1 MALMTTMRNRMHIF
15 LWAIL
20 ILFILSISI
29 GGLVGGANI
38 IDQLFG
44 RVDPSTAIG
53 VINGQKISPD
63 DFSRAVSA
71 RLEQVRASGR
81 EITDRDFDQ
90 ARKQVWDGFIREI
103 LISQSKEKLEIS
115 ATDKEVLFYLQN
127 IIPPYLMYDPAFQ
140 TNGKFD
146 QAKYDQAINYPSG
159 NEWLQIEQNVKNEII
174 PEIKL
179 REMVTADIIISDE
192 DVWEDYI
199 KQYVNY
205 TIDGVHITTDA
216 VKDDIEYPS
225 EEELFSE
232 YTEKIDDFE
241 REEMRN
247 LEVVSWKKKPSI
259 EDSSRILDECQ
270 EIIDSL
276 NNGSDFSEL
285 ANIHSQDPHNQV
297 SPDSGIGGDLGW
309 VEKGQFV
316 NKVLEQAA
324 FDAKSGDVVGPVLSN
339 QGYHIIKVNE
349 RRNEN
354 DKEKINVSHILL
366 KIEMGYNTNDAL
378 HQKSTRFS
386 IHASN
391 PKIGF
396 SAALDSHQV
405 TTKKVTNI
413 LDTTTTFENFG
424 YFRQAVR
431 FAYNSKVKVND
442 VSESMKNDRYFIV
455 AKLDSVLPEGTKSF
469 EEVQNQ
475 IKNSI
480 IQERQFAQTK
490 KLAEKLREELGKGST
505 FQQLKDNYDNID
517 LITGDTKLLKS
528 SFQSLGKS
536 NYLVGALLS
545 AKKGDIIGPL
555 KTPRGYGIVN
565 IVDISPIDSSDF
577 EMKRDVIYDNLSSQ
591 KRNTN
596 FQSWYQDLLDKAKII
611 DNRKYYF

>member
-1 MALMTTMRNRMHIF
+1 MALMTTMRNRMHVF

-81 EITDRDFDQ
+81 EITDLDFDQ
-90 ARKQVWDGFIREI
+90 ARKQVWDDYIREI
-103 LISQSKEKLEIS
+103 LISQSIEKLEIS
-115 ATDKEVLFYLQN
+115 ATNQEVLFHLQN
-127 IIPPYLMYDPAFQ
+127 IPPPFLISDPAFQ
-140 TNGKFD
+140 TNGEFD
-146 QAKYDQAINYPSG
+146 QAKYEQAINNPSG
-159 NEWLQIEQNVKNEII
+159 NEWTQIEQFMKDTYI
-174 PEIKL
+174 PNIKL
-179 REMVTADIIISDE
+179 QEMVNADLIITDE
-192 DVWEDYI
+192 DVWESYI
-199 KQYVNY
+199 KQHVNY
-205 TIDGVHITTDA
+205 TIDGVHITTNA
-216 VKDDIEYPS
+216 VKDDVIEPT
-225 EEELFSE
+225 EEELFNE
-232 YTEKIDDFE
+232 YTEKIDDFY

-247 LEVVSWKKKPSI
+247 LEVVSWEKKPSSD
-259 EDSSRILDECQ
+259 DSSRALDECQ
-270 EIIDSL
+270 EIINQL

-285 ANIHSQDPHNQV
+285 ANTYTQDPGNQV
-297 SPDSGIGGDLGW
+297 SPDSGRGGDLGW
-309 VEKGQFV
+309 FGKGQMVKPF
-316 NKVLEQAA
+316 EEAA
-324 FDAKSGDVVGPVLSN
+324 FVAKAGDVVGPVLSRF
-339 QGYHIIKVNE
+339 GYHIIKVNDH
-349 RRNEN
+349 RNET
-354 DKEKINVSHILL
+354 DKEEIYASHILL
-366 KIEMGYNTNDAL
+366 KIEMGPNTNDAL
-378 HQKSTRFS
+378 KRKSTLFS
-386 IHASN
+386 YDAAD

-405 TTKKVTNI
+405 TTKKVTKI
-413 LDTTTTFENFG
+413 LDETTTLQNFG
-424 YFRQAVR
+424 AFRQAVR
-431 FAYNSKVKVND
+431 FAYNSEVND
-442 VSESMKNDRYFIV
+442 VSDPMQNDRYFIV
-455 AKLDSVLPEGTKSF
+455 AKLDSVLAEGSKSF

-475 IKNSI
+475 IQNSI
-480 IQERQFAQTK
+480 NQERQFSQAK
-490 KLAEKLREELGKGST
+490 KLAEELREELGKGST
-505 FQQLKDNYDNID
+505 FQQLKDNFENID
-517 LITGDTKLLKS
+517 LITGDKKLLIR

-536 NYLVGALLS
+536 NYFVGALAS

-577 EMKRDVIYDNLSSQ
+577 EMKHDVIYDNLSNQ

>member
-1 MALMTTMRNRMHIF
+1 MALMTTMRNRMHVF

-90 ARKQVWDGFIREI
+90 ARKQVWDDYIREI
-103 LISQSKEKLEIS
+103 LISQSIEKLEIS
-115 ATDKEVLFYLQN
+115 ATNQEVLFHLQN
-127 IIPPYLMYDPAFQ
+127 IPPPFLISDPAFQ
-140 TNGKFD
+140 TNGEFD
-146 QAKYDQAINYPSG
+146 QAKYEQAINNPSG
-159 NEWLQIEQNVKNEII
+159 NEWTQIEQFMKDTYI
-174 PEIKL
+174 PNIKL
-179 REMVTADIIISDE
+179 QEMVNADLIITDE
-192 DVWEDYI
+192 DVWESYI
-199 KQYVNY
+199 KQHVNY
-205 TIDGVHITTDA
+205 TIDGVHITTNA
-216 VKDDIEYPS
+216 VKDDVIEPT
-225 EEELFSE
+225 EEELFNE
-232 YTEKIDDFE
+232 YTEKIDDFY

-247 LEVVSWKKKPSI
+247 LEVVSWEKKPSSD
-259 EDSSRILDECQ
+259 DSSRVLDECQ
-270 EIIDSL
+270 EIINQL

-285 ANIHSQDPHNQV
+285 ANTYTQDPGNQV
-297 SPDSGIGGDLGW
+297 SPDSGRGGDLGW
-309 VEKGQFV
+309 FGRGQMVKPF
-316 NKVLEQAA
+316 EEAA
-324 FDAKSGDVVGPVLSN
+324 FVAKAGDVVGPVLSRF
-339 QGYHIIKVNE
+339 GYHIINVND

-354 DKEKINVSHILL
+354 DKEEINASHILL
-366 KIEMGYNTNDAL
+366 KIEMGPNANDAL
-378 HQKSTRFS
+378 KRKSTLFS
-386 IHASN
+386 YDASD

-396 SAALDSHQV
+396 PAALDSHQV
-405 TTKKVTNI
+405 TTKKVTKI
-413 LDTTTTFENFG
+413 LDETTTLQNFG
-424 YFRQAVR
+424 AFRQAVR
-431 FAYNSKVKVND
+431 FAYNSEVND
-442 VSESMKNDRYFIV
+442 VSDPMQNDRYFIV
-455 AKLDSVLPEGTKSF
+455 AKLDSVLPEGSKSF

-475 IKNSI
+475 IQNSI
-480 IQERQFAQTK
+480 NQERQFSQAK
-490 KLAEKLREELGKGST
+490 KLAEELREELGKGST
-505 FQQLKDNYDNID
+505 FQQLKDNFENID
-517 LITGDTKLLKS
+517 LITGDKKLLIR

-536 NYLVGALLS
+536 NYFVGALAS

-596 FQSWYQDLLDKAKII
+596 FQSWYQDLLDEAKII

>member
-1 MALMTTMRNRMHIF
+1 MALMTTMRNRMHVF

-90 ARKQVWDGFIREI
+90 ARKQVWDDFIREI
-103 LISQSKEKLEIS
+103 LISQSIKKLEIS
-115 ATDKEVLFYLQN
+115 ATNQEVLFHLQN
-127 IIPPYLMYDPAFQ
+127 IPPPFLISDPAFQ
-140 TNGKFD
+140 TNGEFD
-146 QAKYDQAINYPSG
+146 QAKYEQAINNPSG
-159 NEWLQIEQNVKNEII
+159 NEWTQIEQFMKDTYI
-174 PEIKL
+174 PNIKL
-179 REMVTADIIISDE
+179 QEMVNADLIITNE
-192 DVWEDYI
+192 DVWESYI
-199 KQYVNY
+199 KQHVNY
-205 TIDGVHITTDA
+205 TIDGVHITTNA
-216 VKDDIEYPS
+216 VKDDVIEPT
-225 EEELFSE
+225 EEELFNE
-232 YTEKIDDFE
+232 YTEKIDDFY

-247 LEVVSWKKKPSI
+247 LEVVSWEKKPSSD
-259 EDSSRILDECQ
+259 DSSRVLDECQ
-270 EIIDSL
+270 EIINQL

-285 ANIHSQDPHNQV
+285 ANTYTQDPGNQV
-297 SPDSGIGGDLGW
+297 SPDSGRGGDLGW
-309 VEKGQFV
+309 FGKGQMVKPF
-316 NKVLEQAA
+316 EEAA
-324 FDAKSGDVVGPVLSN
+324 FVAKAGDVVGPVLSRF
-339 QGYHIIKVNE
+339 GYHIIKVND

-354 DKEKINVSHILL
+354 DKEEINASHILL
-366 KIEMGYNTNDAL
+366 KIEMGPNTNDAL
-378 HQKSTRFS
+378 KRKSTLFS
-386 IHASN
+386 YDASD

-405 TTKKVTNI
+405 TTKKVTKI
-413 LDTTTTFENFG
+413 LDETTTLQNFG
-424 YFRQAVR
+424 AFRQAVR
-431 FAYNSKVKVND
+431 FAYNSEVND
-442 VSESMKNDRYFIV
+442 VSDPMQNDQYFIV

-480 IQERQFAQTK
+480 NQERQFSQAK
-490 KLAEKLREELGKGST
+490 KFADQLREELGKGST
-505 FQQLKDNYDNID
+505 FQQLKDNFENID
-517 LITGDTKLLKS
+517 LITGDTKLLIR

-536 NYLVGALLS
+536 NYFVGALAS
-545 AKKGDIIGPL
+545 ANKGDIIGPL

-577 EMKRDVIYDNLSSQ
+577 EMKHDVIYDNLSNQ

-596 FQSWYQDLLDKAKII
+596 FQSWYQDLLDEAKII

>member
-1 MALMTTMRNRMHIF
+1 MALMTTMRNRMHVF

-63 DFSRAVSA
+63 NFSRAVSA

-81 EITDRDFDQ
+81 EITDLDFDQ
-90 ARKQVWDGFIREI
+90 ARKQVWDDYIREI
-103 LISQSKEKLEIS
+103 LISQSIEKLEIS
-115 ATDKEVLFYLQN
+115 ATNQEVLFHLQN
-127 IIPPYLMYDPAFQ
+127 IPPPFLISDPAFQ
-140 TNGKFD
+140 TNGEFD
-146 QAKYDQAINYPSG
+146 QAKYEQAINNPSG
-159 NEWLQIEQNVKNEII
+159 NEWTQIEQFMKDTYI
-174 PEIKL
+174 PNIKL
-179 REMVTADIIISDE
+179 QEMVNADLIITDE
-192 DVWEDYI
+192 DVWESYI
-199 KQYVNY
+199 KQHVNY
-205 TIDGVHITTDA
+205 TIDGVHITTNA
-216 VKDDIEYPS
+216 VKDDVIEPT
-225 EEELFSE
+225 EEELFNE
-232 YTEKIDDFE
+232 YTEKIDDFY

-247 LEVVSWKKKPSI
+247 LEVVSWEKKPSSD
-259 EDSSRILDECQ
+259 DSSRALDECQ
-270 EIIDSL
+270 EIINQL

-285 ANIHSQDPHNQV
+285 ANTYTQDPGNQV
-297 SPDSGIGGDLGW
+297 SPDSGRGGDLGW
-309 VEKGQFV
+309 FGKGQMVKPF
-316 NKVLEQAA
+316 EEAA
-324 FDAKSGDVVGPVLSN
+324 FVAKAGDVVGPVLSRF
-339 QGYHIIKVNE
+339 GYHIIKVND

-354 DKEKINVSHILL
+354 DKEEINASHILL
-366 KIEMGYNTNDAL
+366 KIEMGPNTNDAL
-378 HQKSTRFS
+378 KRKSTLFS
-386 IHASN
+386 YDASD

-405 TTKKVTNI
+405 TTKKVTKI
-413 LDTTTTFENFG
+413 LDETTTLQNFG
-424 YFRQAVR
+424 AFRQAVR
-431 FAYNSKVKVND
+431 FAYNSEVND
-442 VSESMKNDRYFIV
+442 VSDPMQNDQYFIV

-480 IQERQFAQTK
+480 NQERQFSQAK
-490 KLAEKLREELGKGST
+490 KLADQLREELGKGST
-505 FQQLKDNYDNID
+505 FQQLKDNFENID
-517 LITGDTKLLKS
+517 LITGDKKLLIR

-536 NYLVGALLS
+536 NYFVGALAS

-577 EMKRDVIYDNLSSQ
+577 EMKHDVIYDNLSNQ

>member
-1 MALMTTMRNRMHIF
+1 MALMTTMRNRMHVF

-90 ARKQVWDGFIREI
+90 ARKQVWDDFIREI
-103 LISQSKEKLEIS
+103 LISQSIKKLEIS
-115 ATDKEVLFYLQN
+115 ATNQEVLFHLQN
-127 IIPPYLMYDPAFQ
+127 IPPPFLISDPTFQ
-140 TNGKFD
+140 TNGEFD
-146 QAKYDQAINYPSG
+146 QAKYEEAINNPSG
-159 NEWLQIEQNVKNEII
+159 NEWTQIEQFMKDTYI
-174 PEIKL
+174 PNIKL
-179 REMVTADIIISDE
+179 QEMVNADLIITNE
-192 DVWEDYI
+192 DVWESYI
-199 KQYVNY
+199 KQHVNY
-205 TIDGVHITTDA
+205 TIDGVHITTNA
-216 VKDDIEYPS
+216 VKDDVIEPT
-225 EEELFSE
+225 EEELFNE
-232 YTEKIDDFE
+232 YTEKIDDFY

-247 LEVVSWKKKPSI
+247 LEVVSWEKKPSSD
-259 EDSSRILDECQ
+259 DSSRVLDECQ
-270 EIIDSL
+270 EIINQL

-285 ANIHSQDPHNQV
+285 ANTYTQDPGNQV
-297 SPDSGIGGDLGW
+297 SPDSGRGGDLGW
-309 VEKGQFV
+309 FGRGQMVKPF
-316 NKVLEQAA
+316 EEAA
-324 FDAKSGDVVGPVLSN
+324 FVAKAGDVVGPVLSRF
-339 QGYHIIKVNE
+339 GYHIINVND

-354 DKEKINVSHILL
+354 DKEEINASHILL
-366 KIEMGYNTNDAL
+366 KIEMGPNANDAL
-378 HQKSTRFS
+378 KRKSTLFS
-386 IHASN
+386 YDASD

-396 SAALDSHQV
+396 PAALDSHQV
-405 TTKKVTNI
+405 TTKKVTKI
-413 LDTTTTFENFG
+413 LDETTTLQNFG
-424 YFRQAVR
+424 AFRQAVR
-431 FAYNSKVKVND
+431 FAYNSEVND
-442 VSESMKNDRYFIV
+442 VSDPMQNDQYFIV

-480 IQERQFAQTK
+480 NQERQFSQAK
-490 KLAEKLREELGKGST
+490 KLADQLREELGKGST
-505 FQQLKDNYDNID
+505 FQQLKDNFENID
-517 LITGDTKLLKS
+517 LITGDTKLLIR

-536 NYLVGALLS
+536 NYFVGALAS
-545 AKKGDIIGPL
+545 ANKGDIIGPL

-596 FQSWYQDLLDKAKII
+596 FQSWYQDLLDEAKII

>member
-1 MALMTTMRNRMHIF
+1 MALMTTMRNRMHVF

-81 EITDRDFDQ
+81 EITDLDFDQ
-90 ARKQVWDGFIREI
+90 ARKQVWDDYIREI
-103 LISQSKEKLEIS
+103 LISQSIEKLEIS
-115 ATDKEVLFYLQN
+115 ATNQEVLFHLQN
-127 IIPPYLMYDPAFQ
+127 IPPPFLISDPTFQ
-140 TNGKFD
+140 TNGEFD
-146 QAKYDQAINYPSG
+146 QAKYEQAINNPSG
-159 NEWLQIEQNVKNEII
+159 NEWTQIEQFMKDTYI
-174 PEIKL
+174 PNIKL
-179 REMVTADIIISDE
+179 QEMVNADLIITNE
-192 DVWEDYI
+192 DVWESYI
-199 KQYVNY
+199 KQHVNY
-205 TIDGVHITTDA
+205 TIDGVHITTNA
-216 VKDDIEYPS
+216 VKDDVIEPT
-225 EEELFSE
+225 EEELFNE
-232 YTEKIDDFE
+232 YTEKIDDFY

-247 LEVVSWKKKPSI
+247 LEVVSWEKKPSSD
-259 EDSSRILDECQ
+259 DSSRVLDECQ
-270 EIIDSL
+270 EIINQL

-285 ANIHSQDPHNQV
+285 ANTYTQDPGNQV
-297 SPDSGIGGDLGW
+297 SPDSGRGGDLGW
-309 VEKGQFV
+309 FGRGQMVKPF
-316 NKVLEQAA
+316 EEAA
-324 FDAKSGDVVGPVLSN
+324 FVAKAGDVVGPVLSRF
-339 QGYHIIKVNE
+339 GYHIIKVND

-354 DKEKINVSHILL
+354 DKEEINASHILL
-366 KIEMGYNTNDAL
+366 KIEMGPNTNDAL
-378 HQKSTRFS
+378 KRKSTLFS
-386 IHASN
+386 YDASD

-405 TTKKVTNI
+405 TTKKVTKI
-413 LDTTTTFENFG
+413 LDETTTLQNFG
-424 YFRQAVR
+424 AFRQAVR
-431 FAYNSKVKVND
+431 FAYNSEVND
-442 VSESMKNDRYFIV
+442 VSDPMQNDRYFIV
-455 AKLDSVLPEGTKSF
+455 TKLDSVLPEGSKSF

-475 IKNSI
+475 IQNSI
-480 IQERQFAQTK
+480 NQERQFSQAK
-490 KLAEKLREELGKGST
+490 KLAEELREELGKGST
-505 FQQLKDNYDNID
+505 FQQLKDNFENID
-517 LITGDTKLLKS
+517 LITGDTKLLIR

-536 NYLVGALLS
+536 NYFVGALAS
-545 AKKGDIIGPL
+545 ANKGDIIGPL

-577 EMKRDVIYDNLSSQ
+577 EMKHDVIYDNLSNQ